1 MVTLSKPISAGQA
14 QAYHKEEFANA
25 KENYYTEGERVRGEW
40 QGQLAQRWGLTGEG
54 LSGEVQEQQFA
65 RLSEGQHPETGEQ
78 LVRHQTAREY
88 VNAQGERVRSMEH
101 RAGWDATFSA
111 PKSVS
116 LTALVGGDDRVKEA
130 HRESVRVALDEME
143 KYVQARIGGN
153 VPAQTTGA
161 WAVAKFEHDSS
172 RPVDGY
178 AAPQL
183 HTHAVVFN
191 VTETADGNTRALQ
204 PQELYKTQQYATAVY
219 RSELA
224 ARLQGMGYEIERGE
238 HGQPEIKGYSR
249 EYLEASSPRRQQIE
263 EQLREQG
270 REGAGAAQIAAHQT
284 RDAKQPL
291 SHDEVRAQHQKLA
304 AEYGQQPQRVL
315 AEAAERP
322 GVELRPESSQT
333 AAHDGVSYARERGM
347 EREAVAD
354 ERTLMRD
361 ALRHTMGEA
370 RLPEIKAEFE
380 RRVQSSELIEVPRR
394 EGLAGRAFTTGE
406 MQGYERELID
416 RMKLG
421 QGNRD
426 VLADGQTRQQTMEQ
440 HPHLSLSQRN
450 AVDTVLTSRDQMMAL
465 EGVAGAGKTTSLAA
479 VREAAVSAGYEVKG
493 LAPTSRA
500 AQKLGEA
507 GMATE
512 TLQRHLTRGD
522 RADDGQKR
530 LYVVDESSMAS
541 TRQMHTFVERLK
553 ENDRVLF
560 VGDTR
565 QHEAVEAGR
574 PYAQLQEAGLRT
586 AHLDEIIR
594 QKDPALK
601 ETVEQLARGEV
612 REAIG
617 NLNSQGR
624 VHEIGDRHE
633 RIAEIAREYVRS
645 PESTLVVSPD
655 NESRREINNHIHRAM
670 QDTGQVKGDEHSVRV
685 LYARQDITGA
695 DRQHAQNYETGDV
708 IRYSKG
714 SKPLGIEAGEYARV
728 ERTDR
733 ESNTVT
739 VMRRSGEELSYDP
752 RRLQGV
758 TVYRETERTFAEG
771 DRVQMTAP
779 YHPEKLANRELGKVD
794 KIDGDGNLKLRM
806 DSGREVEFNA
816 KQHPHLDYGYA
827 VTSHSSQGQTADRV
841 LIHVDSSQAHG
852 ELLNSRMAYVS
863 VSRAQ
868 FDVQMYTNDA
878 KTLGQ
883 QLSRD
888 VSNPSAIQQTSE
900 PTGMQQQTPIQQD
913 AGLKIEP
920 QPVEMGLSQGLSM
933 GR

>member
-1 MVTLSKPISAGQA
+1 MVTISKPISAGQA
-14 QAYHKEEFANA
+14 QSYHKEEFANGR
-25 KENYYTEGERVRGEW
+25 ENYYTEGERVRGEW
-40 QGQLAQRWGLTGEG
+40 QGQLAERWGLH
-54 LSGEVQEQQFA
+54 GEVHEQHFI
-65 RLSEGQHPETGEQ
+65 RLSEGQHPDTGEQ
-78 LVRHQTAREY
+78 LVRHQVAREY
-88 VNAQGERVRSMEH
+88 TNERGGTVHSMEH

-116 LTALVGGDDRVKEA
+116 LTALVGSDDRVRVA
-130 HRESVRVALDEME
+130 HRESVTVALDEME
-143 KYVQARIGGN
+143 KYVQARMGGN
-153 VPAQTTGA
+153 FPAQTTGA

-191 VTETADGNTRALQ
+191 VTETADGNSRALQ

-224 ARLQGMGYEIERGE
+224 LQLQRMGYEIERGE
-238 HGQPEIKGYSR
+238 HGQPEIRGYTR
-249 EYLEASSPRRQQIE
+249 EYLEASSPRRQQIKE
-263 EQLREQG
+263 HLEAQG

-291 SHDEVRAQHQKLA
+291 SREAVRARHQAMA
-304 AEYGQQPQRVL
+304 AEYGQQPQRML
-315 AEAAERP
+315 AEAAQRP
-322 GVELRPESSQT
+322 GPELMPEQSQR
-333 AAHDGVSYARERGM
+333 AAHAGLSYARERGM
-347 EREAVAD
+347 EREAVTD
-354 ERTLMRD
+354 ERSLMRD
-361 ALRHTMGEA
+361 ALRHTMGES
-370 RLPEIKAEFE
+370 RLPEVRAEFE
-380 RRVQSSELIEVPRR
+380 RGVESRELIEVPRR

-416 RMKLG
+416 RMKMG
-421 QGNRD
+421 QGNRE
-426 VLADGQTRQQTMEQ
+426 VLADGNVRQQTMEQ
-440 HPHLSLSQRN
+440 HSHLSVSQRH
-450 AVDTVLTSRDQMMAL
+450 AVETVLTSRDQMMAL

-479 VREAAVSAGYEVKG
+479 VREAAVRAGYQVEG

-500 AQKLGEA
+500 AQKLSEA

-512 TLQRHLTRGD
+512 TLQRHLARGEHS
-522 RADDGQKR
+522 DDGQKR

-541 TRQMHTFVERLK
+541 TKQVYTFVERLN

-601 ETVEQLARGEV
+601 DAVEQLARGEV

-617 NLNSQGR
+617 NLNQQGR
-624 VHEIGDRHE
+624 IHEIGNRQE
-633 RIAEIAREYVRS
+633 RISEIAREYVRS
-645 PESTLVVSPD
+645 PENTLVVSPD
-655 NESRREINNHIHRAM
+655 NESRREINQHIHRAM
-670 QDTGQVKGDEHSVRV
+670 QDAGQVKREEHRVHV
-685 LYARQDITGA
+685 LYARQDLFGA
-695 DRQHAQNYETGDV
+695 DRQHAQNYEHGDV

-714 SKPLGIEAGEYARV
+714 SKSLGIEAGEYVRV
-728 ERTDR
+728 VRVDR

-739 VMRRSGEELSYDP
+739 VTRKSGEEMDYDP

-758 TVYRETERTFAEG
+758 TVYRDAERTFAQG

-779 YHPEKLANRELGKVD
+779 YHERKLANRELGTVK
-794 KIDGDGNLKLRM
+794 KIDDGGNLKLRM

-816 KQHPHLDYGYA
+816 RQHPHLDYGYA

-852 ELLNSRMAYVS
+852 ELLNSRMVYVS

-878 KTLGQ
+878 KMLGQ
-883 QLSRD
+883 ELSRD
-888 VSNPSAIQQTSE
+888 VSKSTAIQQPMTMEQESV
-900 PTGMQQQTPIQQD
+900 
-913 AGLKIEP
+913 LKIAP
-920 QPVEMGLSQGLSM
+920 QSVGMEISQGLSIS
-933 GR
+933 R